1 MTMYTVRAERAGKWW
16 MLQCA
21 EVPGAISQV
30 RKLSEADVIKE
41 SLAFVTD
48 TTANDIEIE
57 LEVAVNPDHDELIR
71 EYSKISKSLDQL
83 GARQRELQ
91 SQLLE
96 KLIVEDDLN
105 YRDVGVVLHLSH
117 QRIGQLAEGAKLTSK
132 SG

>member
-1 MTMYTVRAERAGKWW
+1 MTTYTVRAERAGKWW

-30 RKLSEADVIKE
+30 RKLSDAEVIKE
-41 SLAFVTD
+41 SLAFVTN
-48 TTANDIEIE
+48 TTVDEIQIE
-57 LEVAVNPDHDELIR
+57 LEVTVNPAHDGLIR
-71 EYSKISKSLDQL
+71 EYSEISKSLDQL

-96 KLIVEDDLN
+96 KLLVEDDLN

-117 QRIGQLAEGAKLTSK
+117 QRIGQLAESAKLTTK
-132 SG
+132 SA